1 MNDRKTEIRFFAVP
15 DWEEE
20 QEYLSQKHREGWRFV
35 RLGGIGAYHF
45 ERCVPEDV
53 VYQLDYNQEGLAHQR
68 EYQQMFQ
75 DCGWEYL
82 GEYFGYSYF
91 RKPAGDWGGEEIFC
105 DDQSRLDMMGRV
117 FRGKIIPL
125 ISLFV
130 PLVLNPLWHHS
141 FSLWERTGI
150 LLVPALAVVMY
161 VYSFAKFGYRYWQLW
176 KRVNK

>member
-1 MNDRKTEIRFFAVP
+1 MTDRKTELRFFAVP
-15 DWEEE
+15 DWDEE
-20 QEYLSQKHREGWRFV
+20 QEYLRQQHREGWRFV

-53 VYQLDYNQEGLAHQR
+53 VYQLDYNQEGSAHQR
-68 EYQQMFQ
+68 EYRQMFR

-105 DDQSRLDMMGRV
+105 DDQSRLDMMRRV

-125 ISLFV
+125 ILLFV
-130 PLVLNPLWHHS
+130 SLVLNPLWLS
-141 FSLWERTGI
+141 YALLERAGI
-150 LLVPALAVVMY
+150 LLVPALAVVLY

>member
-53 VYQLDYNQEGLAHQR
+53 VYQLDYNQEGIAHQR

-75 DCGWEYL
+75 DCGWEYV

-91 RKPAGDWGGEEIFC
+91 RKPAGNWGGEEIFC
-105 DDQSRLDMMGRV
+105 DDQSRLDMMRRV

-125 ISLFV
+125 IFLFV
-130 PLVLNPLWHHS
+130 FLILNPVWLHS
-141 FSLWERTGI
+141 FERSGI
-150 LLVPALAVVMY
+150 LLVPVLAAVLY
-161 VYSFAKFGYRYWQLW
+161 VYLFVKFGYRYWQLW